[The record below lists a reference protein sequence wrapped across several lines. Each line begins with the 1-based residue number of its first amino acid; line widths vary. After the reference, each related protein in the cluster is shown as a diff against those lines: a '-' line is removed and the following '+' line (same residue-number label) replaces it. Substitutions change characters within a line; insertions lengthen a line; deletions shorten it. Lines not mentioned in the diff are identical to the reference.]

1 MNIALGI
8 SGVRLS
14 AVASFYDSET
24 GSYTGQEV
32 RAEVVLHDEHAK
44 EYYAALEA
52 QRPAIEKEM
61 GEPLTW
67 HNPRDKQM
75 CRIWTRHKCNLENRD
90 RWPEQQKW
98 LLEKLERMHAVFGPR
113 MRELK
118 LQMEEETASQ
128 L

>member
-1 MNIALGI
+1 MQKLFSTTNMPR
-8 SGVRLS
+8 STTPHWKPS
-14 AVASFYDSET
+14 D
-24 GSYTGQEV
+24 
-32 RAEVVLHDEHAK
+32 
-44 EYYAALEA
+44 
-52 QRPAIEKEM
+52 PAIEKEM

>member
-52 QRPAIEKEM
+52 QRPRHRKGDGRTAYLAQ
-61 GEPLTW
+61 P
-67 HNPRDKQM
+67 
-75 CRIWTRHKCNLENRD
+75 TRQADVPHLD
-90 RWPEQQKW
+90 
-98 LLEKLERMHAVFGPR
+98 
-113 MRELK
+113 
-118 LQMEEETASQ
+118 ASQ
-128 L
+128 VQP